1 MVWTSNPVTSGAAA
15 FKSTVREK
23 GYRSGTMGGAASS
36 IKLRRERFLSNF
48 RGHPECY
55 LVSTTIHAVLQAE
68 LTKPADGGDITTTG
82 TARAEV
88 ARLRSLLAAASAS
101 TSASTATTSAAASA
115 TSPSATKSTTASATD
130 STAAPSSISV
140 ASPSASPDA
149 ALLSEWARAH
159 VIGKTF
165 ERRATPG
172 ALACDWESVTLLP
185 SGALLVRTGHGLDV
199 GLCQDDT
206 FPTFDM
212 MFGTS
217 CSTCGTELMR
227 DVRFCSGCGETTT
240 TAGGNPGA
248 GAGVAQGQG
257 GMPAAAGHGLFAWT
271 LYGDDDDSSVVA
283 QMSYADVYNATLE
296 GTLKTS
302 PRARHNVR
310 SRLAIGYIDGGIH
323 DDATDEAGETTTE
336 GGGACSYWLES
347 RPWKYLSLAEF
358 GRCWKPLANVDW
370 HAYIPDMLREELAR
384 SHSKLAAAAG
394 GGEYAYD
401 LISQFGVEADETLNA
416 LKVGDTVIARYVHEE
431 GGVCYHVRCPDP
443 CTGLDLC
450 YYGSVSNVRTTD
462 VFFER
467 SLQVAPKVQVLSYDV
482 MFEDGYRENGVA
494 QRMLKRPFGGE
505 AGEEER
511 RRIDMRRR
519 AAAEEG
525 LLLLR
530 SSSPTS
536 PSYSDTDGAG
546 GYDRSQFGVGVDVTL
561 TALGVGDRIIARRG
575 GGGLYYGKVTKLRGG
590 VGDEERSVDIKYEDG
605 GREKRVQLQLLK
617 RPFKGEKGKEE
628 RRRIDETDRA

>member
-1 MVWTSNPVTSGAAA
+1 
-15 FKSTVREK
+15 
-23 GYRSGTMGGAASS
+23 MGGAASS
-36 IKLRRERFLSNF
+36 KLRRERFLSNF

-68 LTKPADGGDITTTG
+68 LTKPADGGDITTG
-82 TARAEV
+82 NAARAEV

-101 TSASTATTSAAASA
+101 TSASAATTSTSASA
-115 TSPSATKSTTASATD
+115 TSPTASATQAATQAA
-130 STAAPSSISV
+130 TASNAAASSISV
-140 ASPSASPDA
+140 ASPPSASPDA
-149 ALLSEWARAH
+149 ALLSQWAH
-159 VIGKTF
+159 VIGKTW

-172 ALACDWESVTLLP
+172 ALACDWETVTLLP
-185 SGALLVRTGHGLDV
+185 SGALLVRTGHGLNV
-199 GLCQDDT
+199 GLCQDDDT

-212 MFGTS
+212 FVDTTS
-217 CSTCGTELMR
+217 CSVCGTGLMR
-227 DVRFCSGCGETTT
+227 DARFCAGCGEVTST
-240 TAGGNPGA
+240 P
-248 GAGVAQGQG
+248 
-257 GMPAAAGHGLFAWT
+257 AGHGLFAWT

-283 QMSYADVYNATLE
+283 QMSYADVYNATLN
-296 GTLKTS
+296 GTLKSS

-310 SRLAIGYIDGGIH
+310 SRLAMGYIDGGIH
-323 DDATDEAGETTTE
+323 DATDEAGETNTE

-347 RPWKYLSLAEF
+347 RPFNYLSLAEF
-358 GRCWKPLANVDW
+358 FGRWKPLDNVDW

-384 SHSKLAAAAG
+384 SHCKGEYAAAG

-401 LISQFGVEADETLNA
+401 LISQFGVDADETLNA
-416 LKVGDTVIARYVHEE
+416 LKVGDPVIARYSHEE

-443 CTGLDLC
+443 CTGVDLC

-482 MFEDGYRENGVA
+482 MFDDGYRENGVA
-494 QRMLKRPFGGE
+494 QRMLKRPFEGE

-511 RRIDMRRR
+511 RRIDMQRR
-519 AAAEEG
+519 AATEEG

-561 TALGVGDRIIARRG
+561 TVLGVGDRVIARRG

-605 GREKRVQLQLLK
+605 GREKRVHLQLLK